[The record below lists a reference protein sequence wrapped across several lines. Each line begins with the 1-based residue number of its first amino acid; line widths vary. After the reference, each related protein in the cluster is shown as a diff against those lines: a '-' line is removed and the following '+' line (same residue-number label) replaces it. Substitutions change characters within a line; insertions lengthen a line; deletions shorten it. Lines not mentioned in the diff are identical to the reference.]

1 MNINLSNSLTRRTQ
15 LCHRRWG

>member
-15 LCHRRWG
+15 LCRQSWG